1 MKYACVVLLCAIFW
15 MSLSAENTD
24 SEKGITK
31 SQARSVV
38 QHFYSA
44 LKGLPNVSNDE
55 FYEYRDTNVYPY
67 IIDGRAFN
75 HPNDIQ
81 PLVSHLSSS
90 ESSKLI
96 NAYMGNI
103 REYSKNNGL
112 SIDYRICDIK
122 DLREVV
128 YENLKERLALTYWEI
143 TVDKTFNIDGKKYVL
158 NDTVDVKISNGKI
171 AFISNRMY
179 REATPKPK
187 MGDGK
192 EIEAWH
198 HELIARAARYWSQGR
213 KKEAFDAY
221 VKSVE
226 DYDDPDTYF
235 RIGVLLLRYHKEC
248 TNYSKRRARDSAYSY
263 FCKAEKLGNSEA
275 TRVLDFFWRSS
286 DPGPSI

>member
-1 MKYACVVLLCAIFW
+1 

-128 YENLKERLALTYWEI
+128 YEKLKERLTLTYWEI
-143 TVDKTFNIDGKKYVL
+143 TVDKSFNIDGKKYVL
-158 NDTVDVKISNGKI
+158 NDTVDVRIDNGKI

-179 REATPKPK
+179 REATLKPK

-198 HELIARAARYWSQGR
+198 NELLARAARYWNQGR

-226 DYDDPDTYF
+226 DYDDRDTYF
-235 RIGVLLLRYHKEC
+235 RIGVLLLKHHKEC
-248 TNYSKRRARDSAYSY
+248 TNYSKRKARDLAYNY
-263 FCKAEKLGNSEA
+263 FRKAEKLGNSEA
-275 TRVLDFFWRSS
+275 SRVIEFYWGDG
-286 DPGPSI
+286 GPTV